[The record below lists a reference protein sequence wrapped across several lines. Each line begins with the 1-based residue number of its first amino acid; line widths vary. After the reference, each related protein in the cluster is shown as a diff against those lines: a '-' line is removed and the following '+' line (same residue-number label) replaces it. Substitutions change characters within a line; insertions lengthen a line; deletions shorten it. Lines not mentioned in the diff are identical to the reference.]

1 MLRWKVGE
9 KTLWSREKQ
18 RQVKR
23 NFWTVLTASQSGN
36 ACKFLF
42 GFTSVISRIDQRL
55 RNKTSKPEFSMAKYL
70 SVVMEITGFNNLLR
84 FLSSTKLNKTETR
97 REFSW
102 IQSMKNYHIQQWSAI
117 AASSKRS
124 RQDYSS
130 NRKSLLSTADFWPAQ
145 SLLRLLLC

>member
-1 MLRWKVGE
+1 MLQWNVGE
-9 KTLWSREKQ
+9 KTLWSREKL

-36 ACKFLF
+36 AGKFLF
-42 GFTSVISRIDQRL
+42 GFTCVISRIDQRL